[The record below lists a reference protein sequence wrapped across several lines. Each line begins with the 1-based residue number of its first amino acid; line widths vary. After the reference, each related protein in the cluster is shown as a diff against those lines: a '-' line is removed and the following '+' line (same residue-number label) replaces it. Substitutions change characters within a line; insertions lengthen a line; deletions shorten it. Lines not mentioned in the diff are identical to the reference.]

1 MEIKVLIATHKKVEL
16 PQDSIYLPI
25 HVGKENKEDF
35 GYIGDNSGE
44 NISYK
49 NDYYSELSAIYWAW
63 KNLNSDFVGLV
74 HYRRFFAKSRT
85 LFWKKEPLSSEDI
98 IALCEKHDLI
108 LPNKRRYYIENLY
121 SHYANTHDI
130 SHLDK
135 TREIIE
141 ASSPEYLFSFDK
153 VLKRKSAHMFNM
165 FIMRKALFDD
175 YCEWLFSILFQLEKQ
190 IDLTKLSKF
199 DARLIGRV
207 SELLLDVWVDKNQF
221 QYKEVGL
228 LEIGSR
234 FWLKLRK
241 FLAAKFLKRKYK
253 QSS

>member
-1 MEIKVLIATHKKVEL
+1 
-16 PQDSIYLPI
+16 
-25 HVGKENKEDF
+25 
-35 GYIGDNSGE
+35 
-44 NISYK
+44 
-49 NDYYSELSAIYWAW
+49 
-63 KNLNSDFVGLV
+63 
-74 HYRRFFAKSRT
+74 
-85 LFWKKEPLSSEDI
+85 
-98 IALCEKHDLI
+98 
-108 LPNKRRYYIENLY
+108 
-121 SHYANTHDI
+121 
-130 SHLDK
+130 
-135 TREIIE
+135 
-141 ASSPEYLFSFDK
+141 
-153 VLKRKSAHMFNM
+153 
-165 FIMRKALFDD
+165 MRKALFDD